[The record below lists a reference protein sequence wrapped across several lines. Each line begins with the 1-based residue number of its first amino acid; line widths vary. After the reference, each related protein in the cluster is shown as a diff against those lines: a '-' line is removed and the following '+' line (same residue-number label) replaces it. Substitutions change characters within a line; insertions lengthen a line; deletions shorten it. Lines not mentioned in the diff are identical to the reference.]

1 MHQLREVI
9 IHDLGHETVG
19 RIKINPRD
27 LISAPRDCGLSDGWQ
42 LGSPLWHKLLE
53 TQINVPN

>member
-53 TQINVPN
+53 T